1 MSEMCR
7 MMMMMFL
14 VQNLISFLYKG
25 SSSSTPT
32 LDPSKNNASIAIGGR
47 IISEAHLQN
56 YLRTGDLFDVDV
68 YVNYQGNWQFFK
80 NGGING
86 KQPAWSES
94 GLKYDYSPENER
106 HMNLTLP
113 AGEMITKNN
122 RTLNLHMQVKFRNPF
137 YLGNRDSDF
146 LNDPDSKEI
155 ITTQRG

>member
-1 MSEMCR
+1 MGEMCR
-7 MMMMMFL
+7 MMVMMFL
-14 VQNLISFLYKG
+14 VQNLISMLYKG
-25 SSSSTPT
+25 TTSTNT
-32 LDPSKNNASIAIGGR
+32 SVLDPSKNNASVVIGGR

-56 YLRTGDLFDVDV
+56 YLRPGDKFDVDV

-86 KQPAWSES
+86 KQPAWSEK

-122 RTLNLHMQVKFRNPF
+122 RTLNLHMQVRFRNPF
-137 YLGNRDSDF
+137 YLGKGDSDF
-146 LNDPDSKEI
+146 LND
-155 ITTQRG
+155 Q